1 MQVDEG
7 PEKPSGA
14 QLGSQSE
21 NKGTDQQS
29 AQDRAFAGFQNT
41 TQSPTQG
48 NVTMSNLLSSLFASS
63 SLVSQTSN
71 VPEVKMIVKALE
83 DTIEDLKKQTA
94 TPEQKNALPSTI
106 QHLTADITPHLPG
119 IALAV
124 RDGDEAYVM
133 PVLFYKAGVSDQTDT
148 IMVNH
153 GEAPRGYAKA
163 ASSFMTREMLSKVT
177 DNFKFLDNKKVGKVV
192 LTSPFVMNL
201 ERYIKNGLDT
211 EAMVR
216 EVAYALLRE
225 WQTGLLTMSAM
236 LMTKAGIEIPSP
248 IKGGKLFGEQD
259 TALARIEAAY
269 NPVMGGI
276 ATPYNLVSNLVT
288 ANKSGYMNPNNNNAK
303 SICKTFMNVQL
314 NAMQPGQYNALRQ
327 SMQGRHVGPIVPV
340 ISIGTTIP
348 GETLNHNQSILSAAL
363 GLFAALTA
371 NNLRFYSEA
380 IRGKE
385 VGARGNLGSF
395 NNYLTMLT
403 GGSFGSAEY
412 LGAKNIQNVAVVNAW
427 IQRFVNAQAVYVIDV
442 PLFGADSSLSDFWLS
457 LVQHGND
464 STYSRTLVA
473 VFDALTAGEFSK
485 KARENAAKQQRDP
498 SKQWALGDKVLSVH
512 NSIRPRGI
520 AQGKDGKWFD
530 LAEIDDMFLR
540 QSEYYGVNEA
550 AIAEYQA
557 VIEGHVPGM
566 DRRVRE
572 YNITNKLQALF
583 QNNVI
588 IEGWDARLSWSPAL
602 FATLAEAM
610 CAAGTLSVNSASHQT
625 NWTMEFSNSLLE
637 QFMTAGVAPQVGPNA
652 SFGYSYTNM

>member
-1 MQVDEG
+1 MQAENGTPEG
-7 PEKPSGA
+7 GA
-14 QLGSQSE
+14 QLGSQP
-21 NKGTDQQS
+21 GQADQQ
-29 AQDRAFAGFQNT
+29 AKENQGFAGFD
-41 TQSPTQG
+41 QSQSNPHNSQQG
-48 NVTMSNLLSSLFASS
+48 NTNMSSMLSSLFGASS
-63 SLVSQTSN
+63 LISQASN
-71 VPEVKMIVKALE
+71 VPEVKLIVKALE

-94 TPEQKNALPSTI
+94 TPEQKNALPSSI
-106 QHLTADITPHLPG
+106 QHLTTDITPHLPG
-119 IALAV
+119 IAMAV

-133 PVLFYKAGVSDQTDT
+133 PILFYKAGVTDATDT

-163 ASSFMTREMLSKVT
+163 VSSFMNRDMLAKVN

-201 ERYIKNGLDT
+201 ERYIKNGLD
-211 EAMVR
+211 EASMVR
-216 EVAYALLRE
+216 EVAHAILRE
-225 WQTGLLTMSAM
+225 WQSGLLNLSAC
-236 LMTKAGIEIPSP
+236 LMTKANVAIPSP

-276 ATPYNLVSNLVT
+276 ATPYNLVANLVT

-314 NAMQPGQYNALRQ
+314 NAMQPGQFNALRQ
-327 SMQGRHVGPIVPV
+327 RLQGRHVGPIVPV
-340 ISIGTTIP
+340 ISVGATIA

-380 IRGKE
+380 IRGKD
-385 VGARGNLGSF
+385 VGARGNLSVF
-395 NNYLTMLT
+395 NNYLSLVT
-403 GGSFGSAEY
+403 GNQYVTADY
-412 LGAKNIQNVAVVNAW
+412 LGAKNIQNVAQVNSW
-427 IQRFVNAQAVYVIDV
+427 IQRFVNAQAVYVVDV
-442 PLFGADSSLSDFWLS
+442 PLFGQDSSLSDFWLS
-457 LVQHGND
+457 LVQHGNN
-464 STYSRTLVA
+464 STYSRTLIA
-473 VFDALTAGEFSK
+473 IFDALTGGTFSQ
-485 KARENAAKQQRDP
+485 KARENGDKTSRDA
-498 SKQWALGDKVLSVH
+498 SKQWAIGDKFLSVS

-530 LAEIDDMFLR
+530 LAEVDDMFLR
-540 QSEYYGVNEA
+540 QSEYYGVNEQ

-557 VIEGHVPGM
+557 VIEGSIPGM

-610 CAAGTLSVNSASHQT
+610 CSAGTLSVNSASHQT
-625 NWTMEFSNSLLE
+625 NWTMEFSNDLLE
-637 QFMTAGVAPQVGPNA
+637 QFMTAGVAPQVAGNA